1 MTKEDVQSTIV
12 QRVVVPETVVAVA
25 AAAVE
30 PPTLLMIAGDALG
43 RKYPLIPGETT
54 IGRSGVNQICIDHT
68 SVSRQHAVII
78 SDGSRL
84 RIRDNQSTNG
94 TLVNDRLVDEVEL
107 KQGDL
112 IRIGAAVFKLLAPG
126 AVETAYHDELYRLS
140 TLDGLTGL
148 YNKRYFH
155 EAIERETAA
164 ARRYNRPLTLLAF
177 DIDHFK
183 QCNDTY
189 GHLAGDQVLRQ
200 IAGVIHHRTRA
211 ADVLARTGGEEFSM
225 ILPGTTL
232 ENAGTLAEA
241 IRQAVSDTVF
251 RYEATTL
258 SITISMGVAQWQP
271 DMREADDLVKLA
283 DLRLYAAKHG
293 GRNRV
298 VMVD

>member
-1 MTKEDVQSTIV
+1 MI
-12 QRVVVPETVVAVA
+12 QRAIAP
-25 AAAVE
+25 AVE
-30 PPTLLMIAGDALG
+30 AAPVTPAEPAYLLMIAGDELG
-43 RKYPLIPGETT
+43 RKYPLATGETT
-54 IGRSGVNQICIDHT
+54 IGRSGINQICIDHT
-68 SVSRQHAVII
+68 SASRQHAVII
-78 SDGSRL
+78 NDGNHL
-84 RIRDNQSTNG
+84 RIRDSQSTNG
-94 TLVNDRLVDEVEL
+94 TLVNDRLVDEIEL

-112 IRIGAAVFKLLAPG
+112 IRIGTAVFKFLAAG
-126 AVETAYHDELYRLS
+126 TVESAYHDELYRLS
-140 TLDGLTGL
+140 TIDGLTGL

-155 EAIERETAA
+155 EAIERETVA
-164 ARRYNRPLTLLAF
+164 ARRYDRPLTLLTF

-183 QCNDTY
+183 QCNDTC

-200 IAGVIHHRTRA
+200 IAGVVHHRARA

-225 ILPGTTL
+225 ILPGTVL

-241 IRQAVSDTVF
+241 IRQAVADTVF

-271 DMREADDLVKLA
+271 DMLEADDLVKLA

>member
-1 MTKEDVQSTIV
+1 MI
-12 QRVVVPETVVAVA
+12 QRAIAP
-25 AAAVE
+25 AVE
-30 PPTLLMIAGDALG
+30 AAPVTPAEPAYLLMIAGDELG
-43 RKYPLIPGETT
+43 RKYPLATGETM
-54 IGRSGVNQICIDHT
+54 IGRSGINQICIDHT
-68 SVSRQHAVII
+68 SASRQHAVII
-78 SDGSRL
+78 SDGNHL
-84 RIRDNQSTNG
+84 RIRDSQSTNG
-94 TLVNDRLVDEVEL
+94 TLVNDRLVDEIEL

-112 IRIGAAVFKLLAPG
+112 IRIGTAVFKFLAAG
-126 AVETAYHDELYRLS
+126 TVESAYHDELYRLS
-140 TLDGLTGL
+140 TIDGLTGL

-155 EAIERETAA
+155 EAIERETVA
-164 ARRYNRPLTLLAF
+164 ARRYDRPLTLLTF

-200 IAGVIHHRTRA
+200 IAGVVHHRARA

-225 ILPGTTL
+225 ILPGTVL

-241 IRQAVSDTVF
+241 IRQAVADTVF